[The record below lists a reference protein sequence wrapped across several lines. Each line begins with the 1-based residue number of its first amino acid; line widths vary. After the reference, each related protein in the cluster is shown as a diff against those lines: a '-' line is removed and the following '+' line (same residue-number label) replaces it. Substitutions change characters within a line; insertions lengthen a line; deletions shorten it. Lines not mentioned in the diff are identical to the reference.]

1 MSNEVKK
8 MASFKLSP
16 ETIIKLDAL
25 SKLSGQSK
33 SEIVDDLIFNA
44 YDKVNNNQEARQML
58 EKLKEV
64 QSILQGFQK

>member
-8 MASFKLSP
+8 MASFKLNAD
-16 ETIIKLDAL
+16 TIIKLDAL

-58 EKLKEV
+58 DKLREV
-64 QSILQGFQK
+64 QAILQGFQK

>member
-8 MASFKLSP
+8 MASFKLNAD
-16 ETIIKLDAL
+16 TIIKLDAL